1 MATIVS
7 LGSGIKEFTFA
18 FNETATGNAVTV
30 RFNPTNMLFA
40 EKLFSTFDDMDAIGE
55 KYVKKLDETTDSKS
69 LFAITRAAEND
80 MREKLNS
87 LFGTDFCTPLFGE
100 YESVYAS
107 DGDGL
112 PVWATILLA
121 TIDEIGT
128 SFVAEKEKTNPR
140 IKKYTEKYNRR
151 RK

>member
-1 MATIVS
+1 
-7 LGSGIKEFTFA
+7 
-18 FNETATGNAVTV
+18 
-30 RFNPTNMLFA
+30 MLFA

-80 MREKLNS
+80 MREKLND

-121 TIDEIGT
+121 TIDEIDT

>member
-18 FNETATGNAVTV
+18 FNETASGNNVTV

-40 EKLFSTFDDMDAIGE
+40 EKLFDTFDQMDVIGE
-55 KYVKKLDETTDSKS
+55 KYQKKLNEAETSAA
-69 LFAITRAAEND
+69 LFDITHDAESE
-80 MREKLNS
+80 MREKLNA
-87 LFGTDFCTPLFGE
+87 LYGTDICTPLFGE

-112 PVWATILLA
+112 PVWAAILLA
-121 TIDEIGT
+121 TIDEIDA

-140 IKKYTEKYNRR
+140 IKKYTAKYSK

>member
-1 MATIVS
+1 MATIVN

-18 FNETATGNAVTV
+18 FDETASGNAVTV

-55 KYVKKLDETTDSKS
+55 KYTKQLDETKS
-69 LFAITRAAEND
+69 SADLFKITRAAEKD
-80 MREKLNS
+80 MREKING

-112 PVWATILLA
+112 PVWASILLA
-121 TIDEIGT
+121 TIDEMDAN
-128 SFVAEKEKTNPR
+128 FVAEKEKTNPR
-140 IKKYTEKYNRR
+140 IKKYTAKYNRR
-151 RK
+151 K